1 MKTADSYPAVGGG
14 STHTRY
20 VNEIT
25 LEQIRQGI
33 NLIVMSESEGIAY
46 TAQLVVDSVFPK
58 DSAGVV
64 VLKTSEGGEY
74 PVLDTDTFY
83 EVR

>member
-1 MKTADSYPAVGGG
+1 M
-14 STHTRY
+14 
-20 VNEIT
+20 NEIT
-25 LEQIRQGI
+25 FDEIKPGI

-46 TAQLVVDSVFPK
+46 TAQLVVGFVFPK

-83 EVR
+83 EVK